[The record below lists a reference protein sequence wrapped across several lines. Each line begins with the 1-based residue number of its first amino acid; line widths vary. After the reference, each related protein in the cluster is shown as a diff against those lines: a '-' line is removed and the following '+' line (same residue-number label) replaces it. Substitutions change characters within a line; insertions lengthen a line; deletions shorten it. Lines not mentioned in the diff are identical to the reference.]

1 MRRARAQLRWN
12 FGWDPENHC
21 SAMSKSLLQLFH
33 HNPYLNANGIKIHI
47 KIKIYQ
53 TVKFLTSPESLLLR
67 SGMTRVFL
75 LLPGAIVEPIL
86 ILGPTNMYRLSP
98 DLYWML

>member
-1 MRRARAQLRWN
+1 MVIISQNITLSHSEQDTAIKMYILLTVSLR
-12 FGWDPENHC
+12 
-21 SAMSKSLLQLFH
+21 KLL
-33 HNPYLNANGIKIHI
+33 NIICKA
-47 KIKIYQ
+47 
-53 TVKFLTSPESLLLR
+53 LTSPESLLLR
-67 SGMTRVFL
+67 SGITRVFL